1 MKIYDIH
8 THGIG
13 GYDTRA
19 SSPEDILEVARMHG
33 ERGVQGIVL
42 SVYPGP
48 LEEMRADMEAIGEAM
63 ALQGREEAGMSR
75 ILGVHLEGPFLS
87 PERAGALDRNFF
99 QRGSPEVLYKLTEG
113 YEDLVRIMTVAPEI
127 EGGLGVIEAASTMG
141 IVVMMGHS
149 DASFEEAENGFR
161 AGARGITHIFNAMGP
176 FHHRAPGLA
185 GFGLLHPEAYIEV
198 IGDPWHLHP
207 ATLRMIFR
215 VKGLERIIIVS
226 DTVKESGL
234 IRGAV
239 KSGAGRLMGGAFSVT
254 ESVEYLESLGF
265 DRDDLIRM
273 VSENPARLLD
283 LKRRGQG

>member
-13 GYDTRA
+13 GYDTMA

-33 ERGVQGIVL
+33 EKGVHGIVL
-42 SVYPGP
+42 SVYPGA
-48 LEEMRADMEAIGEAM
+48 LENMRADMEVIRQAIEVQEKEG
-63 ALQGREEAGMSR
+63 AGMSR

-87 PERAGALDRNFF
+87 PERAGALNRNFL
-99 QRGSPEVLYKLTEG
+99 QRGSPEVLYKLIEG
-113 YEDLVRIMTVAPEI
+113 YEDLVRTITVAPEV
-127 EGGLGVIEAASTMG
+127 EGGLEVIKAASRMG

-149 DASFEEAENGFR
+149 DAGYEEAEAGFR
-161 AGARGITHIFNAMGP
+161 AGARGITHIFNAMRP
-176 FHHRAPGLA
+176 FHHRDPGLA

-207 ATLRMIFR
+207 ATLKMIFR
-215 VKGLERIIIVS
+215 VKGPERIIIVS

-234 IRGAV
+234 ERGAV

-273 VSENPARLLD
+273 VSENPARLLG
-283 LKRRGQG
+283 LS